1 MSVYIDFKK
10 NNKDTFKLTV
20 TNDLSSALSNIV
32 IKNKLDSVEDV
43 TGRISDATLFGLI
56 MDFKN
61 NNMTLNFVLEA
72 LDPGETK
79 EYTGFPL
86 NNNGVD
92 WVTTPDNLFPLDG
105 TNYVNT
111 AKVTFEDNTDDDNVN
126 IVFGLKPPPT
136 APPVVTQAA
145 PVTAAPVTA
154 APVTAAPVTAAPS
167 TAAPSTTKKPK
178 KKRRRPPV
186 TEPPK
191 QNIMDM
197 FNNRIVQILFLTF
210 GIILFYIK
218 NMLGNKII
226 SAQSNLLVVFLVI
239 PAYIFL
245 LHLRLKNR

>member
-1 MSVYIDFKK
+1 MSVYIELIKQSDTIELSIT
-10 NNKDTFKLTV
+10 NNFVKPI
-20 TNDLSSALSNIV
+20 TNLIITRKV
-32 IKNKLDSVEDV
+32 KLDPIIGTTNFLTGLLDLLIITDVGNLIFDWSMGDPISGDKKMEYEIESEEDD
-43 TGRISDATLFGLI
+43 DAASEIFPF
-56 MDFKN
+56 D
-61 NNMTLNFVLEA
+61 
-72 LDPGETK
+72 DTK
-79 EYTGFPL
+79 
-86 NNNGVD
+86 
-92 WVTTPDNLFPLDG
+92 
-105 TNYVNT
+105 YVNT
-111 AKVTFEDNTDDDNVN
+111 AQVTFKDGSKDDNVP
-126 IVFGLKPPPT
+126 IVFGPKPAPTSGPPALPGPPGPP
-136 APPVVTQAA
+136 APIVTQ
-145 PVTAAPVTA
+145 
-154 APVTAAPVTAAPS
+154 APS

-178 KKRRRPPV
+178 KKRRRKPPV